1 MAKDNPLP
9 PLDLKEVEKWLLT
22 VEETAATER
31 DCGFAARLILIN
43 LIAAL
48 DRAKVL
54 DVKGLL
60 MSIKIGLH
68 QIEEMNYRIAT
79 EVLVEELLAILKQ
92 QEHDESSYGK
102 LIH

>member
-1 MAKDNPLP
+1 MAKDKPLP

-22 VEETAATER
+22 VENIAATER

-60 MSIKIGLH
+60 ISIKTGLH
-68 QIEEMNYRIAT
+68 QIEGVNYRIAT
-79 EVLVEELLAILKQ
+79 EVLLDELLGILNE
-92 QEHDESSYGK
+92 QERGESAYGK